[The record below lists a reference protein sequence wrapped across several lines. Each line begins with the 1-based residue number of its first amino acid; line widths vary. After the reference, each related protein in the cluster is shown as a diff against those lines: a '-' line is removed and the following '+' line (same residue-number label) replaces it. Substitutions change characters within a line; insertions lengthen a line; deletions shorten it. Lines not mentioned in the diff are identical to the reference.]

1 MWVSP
6 NKKIKNLAFLTS
18 QKRSPR
24 HSTWRTLIEFD
35 SFFRMYEVTA
45 ACVGKKIRTYL
56 VECFGMEELS
66 MAGFFRLSLVH
77 FHILGHVTEF
87 SVGVLEDL
95 PHPLGEDSRTPG
107 M

>member
-1 MWVSP
+1 MPLSLY
-6 NKKIKNLAFLTS
+6 LAYAYRIRL
-18 QKRSPR
+18 
-24 HSTWRTLIEFD
+24 
-35 SFFRMYEVTA
+35 FFSHVWGNRGL
-45 ACVGKKIRTYL
+45 CWKKKIRTYL

>member
-1 MWVSP
+1 
-6 NKKIKNLAFLTS
+6 
-18 QKRSPR
+18 
-24 HSTWRTLIEFD
+24 
-35 SFFRMYEVTA
+35 MYEVTA
-45 ACVGKKIRTYL
+45 ACVGKKKIRTYL

-66 MAGFFRLSLVH
+66 MTGFFRLSLVH
-77 FHILGHVTEF
+77 FHIHGHVTEF